1 MKINLSKWCILK
13 IILQET
19 PLHSSCKTGNLE
31 LVKEFEEYGIDLQLK
46 VSKYYFIFTILI
58 ALIG

>member
-1 MKINLSKWCILK
+1 MKINLSTWCILK

-46 VSKYYFIFTILI
+46 VSKNTIPYLQF
-58 ALIG
+58 